1 LSDPTTAVFVEVGI
15 MPNSTVGTVRVNLR
29 VPERVKES
37 FEATVV
43 ENRPEKAS
51 RYASVLEDELLA
63 EFGIGEPGTLVDA
76 VHSLART
83 HEETDR
89 DKKIPPVPES
99 DEDAHVQYRIGEGIR
114 DRLVNAAESDD
125 TVDTAGEY
133 LAKIMWRYAEG
144 DGYKSRAAA
153 RAGRVEDATRA
164 YKSDT
169 KTEGYIQSI
178 TDAVGDGT
186 QFTFSEFRE
195 AFDKYHGGATA
206 GTGTPSK
213 TEKEYLDRVLDRLG
227 YEWHPGGFFAD
238 PDAVDVPEHPD
249 PTAKPY
255 HFMDES
261 DKRLAVKYAAL
272 DRARQSYNGWAKF
285 DHAEAKA
292 TLDSRPDSATGFMQQ
307 IGECDGFSY
316 DRTEEVLKVNADR
329 ALDAAENREAVAA
342 LVDDTGETTANDHV
356 EGGGS
361 TGETTTPD
369 ADLVDEPDLTEDSD
383 SAATVERATDDDGD
397 GWIPEVLAE
406 FKPDAQTVADKLPD
420 RALRAKI
427 ARYRYGEGDDGY
439 AKGTEKVP
447 DSDVTA
453 VRTYAEGM
461 AVPDSSDD
469 APEDTADLEADAKA
483 ELDALAAGTP
493 ANATVATDGGSDD
506 DDDAGGDDTPPLRPD
521 GGTAT
526 ADTGTTLGAGRTADT
541 LECRSLGRGPC
552 CPACGGQLR
561 ETDHRLTVECIRS
574 RCGRRVSLVDV
585 ADQVA
590 GTGPPPEPGD

>member
-1 LSDPTTAVFVEVGI
+1 MTPDVVNPVE
-15 MPNSTVGTVRVNLR
+15 RVPVTLR
-29 VPERVKES
+29 VGELVKERY
-37 FEATVV
+37 EQAVR
-43 ENRPEKAS
+43 ENRGAERP
-51 RYASVLEDELLA
+51 YVGFVLERELRCLLGAGRISDLA
-63 EFGIGEPGTLVDA
+63 DSAHDLADRLGEQ
-76 VHSLART
+76 
-83 HEETDR
+83 DR
-89 DKKIPPVPES
+89 EKKIPVPDRNPDGETGS
-99 DEDAHVQYRIGEGIR
+99 PRVRYRIADDLRG
-114 DRLVNAAESDD
+114 RLMREADQSD
-125 TVDTAGEY
+125 TVDSAGE
-133 LAKIMWRYAEG
+133 LVERAMWRYAEG
-144 DGYKSRAAA
+144 EGVLSRTAD
-153 RAGRVEDATRA
+153 RIERVADHVNP
-164 YKSDT
+164 
-169 KTEGYIQSI
+169 TEP
-178 TDAVGDGT
+178 DAVERRTKAITAGVEAGT
-186 QFTFSEFRE
+186 GFAFEDFRE
-195 AFDKYHGGATA
+195 AVEARADGISSS
-206 GTGTPSK
+206 TGTPSK

-255 HFMDES
+255 HFMNES

-272 DRARQSYNGWAKF
+272 DRAQQSHSSRCKF

-292 TLDSRPDSATGFMQQ
+292 TLDNRPNSATGFMQQ

-316 DRTEEVLKVNADR
+316 DSTEEVLKVNADR
-329 ALDAAENREAVAA
+329 ALDAPENREAVAA

-369 ADLVDEPDLTEDSD
+369 ADLVDEPDPTEDSD

-406 FKPDAQTVADKLPD
+406 FNPDAQTVADKLPD

-461 AVPDSSDD
+461 AVSDSSDD
-469 APEDTADLEADAKA
+469 ETEDAGDLEADAKA

-506 DDDAGGDDTPPLRPD
+506 DAGGDDTPPLRPD

-526 ADTGTTLGAGRTADT
+526 ADAGTTLDAGRTADT

-561 ETDHRLTVECIRS
+561 ETDNSLTVECIRS

-585 ADQVA
+585 VEQIDDG
-590 GTGPPPEPGD
+590 GTDPPPEGAD